1 MIESAGAAAVARFVG
16 GAFLADLG
24 EPVPLAGS
32 GFSGAA
38 VFSVRAAAG
47 GERFVLKA
55 CAPGLERRRAE
66 WVHRMMRHLRAS
78 GLPEVPAV
86 HGARG
91 GGTLVSDPSG
101 TLWELIG
108 FVPGAPVEMP
118 TQAQAEAAMA
128 TLARMHLAAAAWPES
143 PPSRGPSP
151 GIDRRIEQARRLLA
165 DPWAA
170 RRSRLSGNAAEAA
183 LPGHGAE
190 LRGLFDAAIAIVAD
204 RGTRGVGRIA
214 RCGPTPVLAQA
225 VIRDIWSDH
234 VLFVG
239 GGDVV
244 GGIIDYHAAGIDTPA
259 TDVARLLGSWRA
271 AATGPDGALADRWPT
286 AVAAYERHRPL
297 SPAERRLM
305 EFLHASAV
313 VCGLDHWFRWTLDE
327 RRAFG
332 RPDRVL
338 GRIGRL
344 LEELPSA
351 LRLLDQADWAGLT
364 G

>member
-1 MIESAGAAAVARFVG
+1 
-16 GAFLADLG
+16 
-24 EPVPLAGS
+24 
-32 GFSGAA
+32 
-38 VFSVRAAAG
+38 
-47 GERFVLKA
+47 
-55 CAPGLERRRAE
+55 
-66 WVHRMMRHLRAS
+66 
-78 GLPEVPAV
+78 
-86 HGARG
+86 
-91 GGTLVSDPSG
+91 
-101 TLWELIG
+101 
-108 FVPGAPVEMP
+108 VPGAPVEMP
-118 TQAQAEAAMA
+118 TQAQAEAALA
-128 TLARMHLAAAAWPES
+128 TLARIHLAAAAWPES

-151 GIDRRIEQARRLLA
+151 GIDRRIEQAQRLLA
-165 DPWAA
+165 DPWAG
-170 RRSRLSGNAAEAA
+170 RRSRLSGAAEAA

-190 LRGLFDAAIAIVAD
+190 LRGLFDAAIAGFAAC
-204 RGTRGVGRIA
+204 GTRAVGRIA

-225 VIRDIWSDH
+225 VLRDVWSDH

-259 TDVARLLGSWRA
+259 TDLARLLGSWRA
-271 AATGPDGALADRWPT
+271 AATGCDGPLAARWPT

-297 SPAERRLM
+297 AAGERRLIDV
-305 EFLHASAV
+305 LHASAV
-313 VCGLDHWFRWTLDE
+313 VFGLDHWFRWTLEE

-332 RPDRVL
+332 RPDLVL